1 MDIPRSPIHAPD
13 FVALSLNA
21 GTINTETLRNRVLL
35 IDFWDYTCVNC
46 IRTLPYVTGWDRKY
60 RDSGLTVLGIHAP
73 EFSFAHSEELVREAI
88 ARFGIEY
95 PVILDNQYQIWQAY
109 ANQYWPAKFLI
120 DGKGYLRLRHFGEG
134 AYQEM
139 ETSIQELLRE
149 LDPEY
154 ARPDLLPLLRETDQ
168 PGAVC
173 YPMTP
178 ELYLGFRRG
187 RLANAEKFQEGR
199 SFDYARPLTLPEHS
213 VALVGEWFSAPEFV
227 AHMGEDEGRIVVRY
241 SATEVNLVLAP
252 QQGEAVEVELLQDGQ
267 PIPDASAGDDVRQS
281 RLLVDQ
287 PRMYSI
293 VRNPGHG
300 EHVLELV
307 SHAAGPEAYAL
318 TFGSCVQSVVTGS

>member
-13 FVALSLNA
+13 FVAMSLNA
-21 GTINTETLRNRVLL
+21 GAVDTETLRKRVVL

-73 EFSFAHSEELVREAI
+73 EFSFAHSEELVGDAI
-88 ARFGIEY
+88 ERFGIEY

-109 ANQYWPAKFLI
+109 ANRYWPAKYLV
-120 DGKGYLRLRHFGEG
+120 DGKGYLRVRHFGEG

-149 LDPEY
+149 LNPAFSD
-154 ARPDLLPLLRETDQ
+154 AATLPLLRETDR

-173 YPMTP
+173 YPTTP

-187 RLANAEKFQEGR
+187 NLGNPEGFREGSSFAYSRPATLA
-199 SFDYARPLTLPEHS
+199 EHS
-213 VALVGEWFSAPEFV
+213 VALQGEWFSTPEFV
-227 AHMGEDEGRIVVRY
+227 DHMGEEEGRIVLRY

-252 QQGEAVEVELLQDGQ
+252 QQGEDVDVEILQDGV
-267 PIPDASAGDDVRQS
+267 PLPDSSAGADVHHG
-281 RLLVDQ
+281 RLLVDE
-287 PRMYSI
+287 PRMYSV

-300 EHVLELV
+300 EHVLELI
-307 SHAAGPEAYAL
+307 SRSAGPEAYAF
-318 TFGSCVQSVVTGS
+318 TFGSCVEIVQGS